1 MSWYKVL
8 LDAAS
13 AMNEK
18 PDSIGDAIQ
27 ALSQEVPDSI
37 TLDELLTGV
46 SETVA
51 SSDKTRPE
59 NTERV
64 QKALVVALTCLQQP
78 DRIQEKASDQATAQ
92 ELARVISTAI
102 APVLPVLN
110 DDNGLPASFNDAL
123 SNNSK
128 ALNTHCKAASTI
140 GLQCLEAI
148 DNVFNPPTLD
158 DDTLLTLIAYC
169 HPDQNWSDDPTKIAK
184 IAAAILKTYPFPN
197 KTDFITS
204 TILQSYL
211 RPLFSKSKPSTI
223 TSSGRKAEYQTDNS
237 RDGIP
242 DDTAATKPWK
252 FTDLRSIPV
261 FSWAVTEANNALI
274 STHWPSYIPVLLT
287 LADDSTTPIRQT
299 GLNILSNFL
308 TKIPA
313 KTLQDTGL
321 GQVFADAVF
330 PTLSYLPSLTPEDE
344 SLQLL
349 EPAYKALLVLA
360 GKQSATGGK
369 EGRGSSPRHK
379 LLDHLIREGIFTGY
393 LHAKNH
399 VRIVELLCRET
410 VEIVDAMG
418 VHAVK
423 HLKDMIP
430 MISAILTDPFASA
443 APRTLLSAVK
453 ALQAV
458 LRNCWPRLMT
468 GSVWQDEIINALV
481 MCWLNLDEPTNNISD
496 DSLEEVRKELVTSF
510 QALSAIARTEG
521 TDLSARVEPL
531 VAKAGSLAGLFLGL
545 VDDDM
550 GF

>member
-1 MSWYKVL
+1 MSWYKAL

-64 QKALVVALTCLQQP
+64 QKALVVALTCLQQL

-128 ALNTHCKAASTI
+128 ALNTHCKATSTI

-158 DDTLLTLIAYC
+158 DDTLLTLIAYS
-169 HPDQNWSDDPTKIAK
+169 HPDQNWSDDPTKITK

-204 TILQSYL
+204 TILLSYL

-287 LADDSTTPIRQT
+287 LTDDSTTHIRQT

-313 KTLQDTGL
+313 KILQDTGL
-321 GQVFADAVF
+321 GQVFADAVS
-330 PTLSYLPSLTPEDE
+330 PILSYLPSLTPEDE

-360 GKQSATGGK
+360 DKQSATGGK
-369 EGRGSSPRHK
+369 DGSGSSSRHK
-379 LLDHLIREGIFTGY
+379 LLNHLIREGIFTGY
-393 LHAKNH
+393 FHAKNH

-481 MCWLNLDEPTNNISD
+481 MCWLHLDEPTNNISD